1 MKLRTSFLFITIAL
15 TLGLVRTTTAQ
26 ESPAD
31 WIKRI
36 FDPTTLGIQQF
47 PNAELS
53 RKLSVD
59 AIILERGGPKRIGV
73 WIIPLDQMRPAAAH
87 FAKQFGTSA
96 QVNGADSAFE
106 SHVFDFTSDPKAP
119 AKYKGLK
126 VVITHSPYVDGK
138 GQITME
144 YTPPT
149 GN

>member
-1 MKLRTSFLFITIAL
+1 MKRTLSLL
-15 TLGLVRTTTAQ
+15 TAIILVCLAQAATAQ

-36 FDPTTLGIQQF
+36 FDPATLGIQQF
-47 PNAELS
+47 PGAELS

-59 AIILERGGPKRIGV
+59 AIILERGGPKRIGI
-73 WIIPLDQMRPAAAH
+73 WTISLDQMRPAAAH
-87 FAKQFGTSA
+87 FAKQFGTPA

-106 SHVFDFTSDPKAP
+106 SHVFDFTSDPKSP
-119 AKYKGLK
+119 PKYKGLK

-144 YTPPT
+144 YTPPA